1 MLRRC
6 RRGTGGR
13 GMTKGIGM
21 RSLKIG
27 TVVVALL
34 LATPAFAAPAD
45 DRFDAISAKEWAW
58 RQQTLQSEE
67 TNKGGIPRHLPDEG
81 AVSQAKRLKTWT
93 DVLRQLDAIRPAD
106 LSPSKQEDYGV
117 YRAQIE
123 TLLDAQRFR
132 DFEKPLNSDSSFW
145 ADLGYVARQPI
156 RNEADARA
164 MLSMM
169 RDIPRFFA
177 QNVDNMRAGL
187 KRGFTPPKVIMAGR
201 DASIASIAQA
211 RDPRA
216 TMWFEPFKALPASI
230 PPATRDALQA
240 EAETLI
246 RGEIIPAYAG
256 LLAFMRDRYLPHLR
270 EGLAAERWP
279 DGKAYYRAQIRAY
292 ATVDLPPEEIHA
304 IGLAEVAKI
313 RAQMADVM
321 KEVKF
326 EGDLP
331 AFLKYLRSD
340 PRFYV
345 KTPQQLLDRAAWIAK
360 RFDGVASR
368 WFGRMP
374 RGRFGIVPVPDDI
387 APYYTAGRGGQ
398 DRYLLNTWD
407 LPSRPL
413 FQLTALT
420 LHESAPGHS
429 WQLSMAAE
437 NEDRPDWRRYTYVSA
452 YGEGWALYCE
462 KLGVE
467 MGLYETPYDRFGML
481 SYQMWRA
488 ARLVID
494 TGIHAKG
501 WTREQGRAF
510 LRDNSAL
517 SEHEIET
524 EVDRYIGW
532 PGQALS
538 YYLGQLQI
546 EKERAR
552 AAATLGAKFDIRSF
566 HDMILSLGPVPLPVL
581 TTRTDRFIAEGGK
594 GPWKLPEE

>member
-1 MLRRC
+1 M
-6 RRGTGGR
+6 TGGKMVR
-13 GMTKGIGM
+13 NFKAA
-21 RSLKIG
+21 
-27 TVVVALL
+27 ALL
-34 LATPAFAAPAD
+34 LAFATPAFANPAD
-45 DRFDAISAKEWAW
+45 DAFDTISAKEWTW
-58 RQQTLQSEE
+58 RQQTLQTEE
-67 TNKGGIPRHLPDEG
+67 SNRGGIPKHLPDEG
-81 AVSQAKRLKTWT
+81 LVNQQKRRATWT
-93 DVLRQLDAIRPAD
+93 DVLKQLDAIKPAD
-106 LSPSKQEDYGV
+106 LSPSRQEDYGV

-156 RNEADARA
+156 RNEGDAA
-164 MLSMM
+164 NMLSMM
-169 RDIPRFFA
+169 RDIPRYFA
-177 QNVDNMRAGL
+177 QNSQNMRAGL

-201 DASIASIAQA
+201 DASIAAIAEA
-211 RDPRA
+211 KSPRD
-216 TMWFEPFKALPASI
+216 TMWFEPFRTLPASI
-230 PPATRDALQA
+230 PAARQAELRA
-240 EAETLI
+240 EAEALI
-246 RGEIIPAYAG
+246 RDEIIPAYAT
-256 LLAFMRDRYLPHLR
+256 LLGFMRDQYLPHLR
-270 EGLAAERWP
+270 DGLAAEGWP

-313 RAQMADVM
+313 RAQMAEIM

-326 EGDLP
+326 EGDFP
-331 AFLKYLRSD
+331 AFLKFLRTD
-340 PRFYV
+340 PQFYV
-345 KTPQQLLDRAAWIAK
+345 QKPQDLLDRAAWIAK
-360 RFDGVASR
+360 RFDGVAAR

-374 RGRFGIVPVPDDI
+374 RGRFGIVPVPADI

-398 DRYLLNTWD
+398 DRYLLNTYD

-437 NEDRPDWRRYTYVSA
+437 NEERPEWRRYTYVSA
-452 YGEGWALYCE
+452 YGEGWALYTE

-494 TGIHAKG
+494 TGIHSKG
-501 WTREQGRAF
+501 WTREQGIAF

-517 SEHEIET
+517 SEHEVTT

-552 AAATLGAKFDIRSF
+552 AEQALGARFDIRSF
-566 HDMILSLGPVPLPVL
+566 HDMILSLGPVPLPVI
-581 TTRTDRFIAEGGK
+581 TARTDRFIAEGGK

>member
-1 MLRRC
+1 
-6 RRGTGGR
+6 
-13 GMTKGIGM
+13 M
-21 RSLKIG
+21 RSLAYG
-27 TVVVALL
+27 AVVLVLL
-34 LATPAFAAPAD
+34 LATPVFASPAD
-45 DRFDAISAKEWAW
+45 DAFDAVSAKEWAW
-58 RQQTLQSEE
+58 RQQTLQTEE
-67 TNKGGIPRHLPDEG
+67 SNRGGIPKHLPDEG
-81 AVSQAKRLKTWT
+81 AINQQKRLAIWT
-93 DVLRQLDAIRPAD
+93 EVLKQLDAIKPAD
-106 LSPSKQEDYGV
+106 LSPDKQEDYGV

-132 DFEKPLNSDSSFW
+132 EFEKPLNSDSSFW
-145 ADLGYVARQPI
+145 ADLGYIARQPI
-156 RNEADARA
+156 RNEADATN
-164 MLSMM
+164 MLSLM
-169 RDIPRFFA
+169 RDIPRYFA
-177 QNVDNMRAGL
+177 QNSQNMRAGL

-201 DASIASIAQA
+201 DASIAAIAEA
-211 RDPRA
+211 NDPRE
-216 TMWFEPFKALPASI
+216 TMWFAPFKALPASI
-230 PPATRDALQA
+230 PAARQAELQA
-240 EAETLI
+240 EAEALI
-246 RGEIIPAYAG
+246 RDEIVPAYG
-256 LLAFMRDRYLPHLR
+256 TLLGFMRDHYLPRLR
-270 EGLAAERWP
+270 EGLAAEGWP
-279 DGKAYYRAQIRAY
+279 DGTSYYRAQIRAY

-313 RAQMADVM
+313 RAQMAEVM

-331 AFLKYLRSD
+331 AFLAFLRSD

-345 KTPQQLLDRAAWIAK
+345 SKPQDLLDRAAWIAK
-360 RFDGVASR
+360 RFDAVAAR

-374 RGRFGIVPVPDDI
+374 RGRFGIVPVPADI

-398 DRYLLNTWD
+398 DQYLLNTYD

-437 NEDRPDWRRYTYVSA
+437 NEDRPAWRRYTYVSA
-452 YGEGWALYCE
+452 YGEGWALYTE

-467 MGLYETPYDRFGML
+467 MGLYDTPYDRFGML

-501 WTREQGRAF
+501 WTRDQGIAF
-510 LRDNSAL
+510 LKDNSAL
-517 SEHEIET
+517 SEHEIAT

-552 AAATLGAKFDIRSF
+552 AEQALGVRFDIRAF
-566 HDMILSLGPVPLPVL
+566 HDMILSLGPVPLPVI
-581 TTRTDRFIAEGGK
+581 TTRTDRFIADGGK

>member
-1 MLRRC
+1 MLAWRS
-6 RRGTGGR
+6 
-13 GMTKGIGM
+13 GICHNPAM
-21 RSLKIG
+21 HKLMIIAAAVSLV
-27 TVVVALL
+27 TA
-34 LATPAFAAPAD
+34 PAFANPAD
-45 DRFDAISAKEWAW
+45 DRFDALSAKEWSW
-58 RQQTLQSEE
+58 RQQSFQSEE
-67 TNKGGIPRHLPDEG
+67 SNKGGIPRHLPDESL
-81 AVSQAKRLKTWT
+81 ATQQARLATWT
-93 DVLRQLDAIRPAD
+93 DTLKQLDAIRPAD
-106 LSPSKQEDYGV
+106 LSPGKQEDYGV

-145 ADLGYVARQPI
+145 ADLGYYARQPI
-156 RNEADARA
+156 RTEADARA

-169 RDIPRFFA
+169 ADIPRYFG
-177 QNVDNMRAGL
+177 QNTANMRAGL
-187 KRGFTPPKVIMAGR
+187 KRGFTPPRVIMKDR
-201 DASIASIAQA
+201 EQSIALVAEAKSP
-211 RDPRA
+211 RD
-216 TMWFEPFKALPASI
+216 TLWFEPFAKLPAAI
-230 PPATRDALQA
+230 PAARQEALRGEA
-240 EAETLI
+240 EALI
-246 RGEIIPAYAG
+246 RERIIPAYAG
-256 LLAFMRDRYLPHLR
+256 LLAFMRKDYLPHLR
-270 EGLAAERWP
+270 EGLAAEGWP

-292 ATVDLPPEEIHA
+292 TTLDLPPEEIHR

-313 RAQMADVM
+313 RAQMDAIM

-326 EGDLP
+326 QGDFP
-331 AFLKYLRSD
+331 AFLHFLRTD
-340 PRFYV
+340 PQFYV
-345 KTPQQLLDRAAWIAK
+345 TTPQALLDRAAWTAK
-360 RFDGVASR
+360 RFDGVAAR

-374 RGRFGIVPVPDDI
+374 RGRFGIVPVPADI

-398 DRYLLNTWD
+398 DRYLLNTYD

-429 WQLSMAAE
+429 WQTSMAAE

-467 MGLYETPYDRFGML
+467 MGLYDTPYERFGML

-501 WTREQGRAF
+501 WTREQGIAF

-517 SEHEIET
+517 SEHEITT

-552 AAATLGAKFDIRSF
+552 AEAALGERFDIRAF
-566 HDMILSLGPVPLPVL
+566 HDMVLSLGSVPLPVL

-594 GPWKLPEE
+594 GPWPLPN

>member
-1 MLRRC
+1 
-6 RRGTGGR
+6 
-13 GMTKGIGM
+13 M
-21 RSLKIG
+21 RMIKTAAIVL
-27 TVVVALL
+27 VL
-34 LATPAFAAPAD
+34 LAAPPAFASPAD

-58 RQQTLQSEE
+58 RQQSLQSEE
-67 TNKGGIPRHLPDEG
+67 SNKGGIPKHLPDESLP
-81 AVSQAKRLKTWT
+81 SQQKRLATWT
-93 DVLRQLDAIRPAD
+93 ETLKALDAIRPAD
-106 LSPSKQEDYGV
+106 LSPAKQEDYGV

-145 ADLGYVARQPI
+145 ADLGYVARQPV
-156 RNEADARA
+156 RTEADARA

-169 RDIPRFFA
+169 RDIPRYFA
-177 QNVDNMRAGL
+177 QNMQNMRAGL

-201 DASIASIAQA
+201 DASIAAIAEA
-211 RDPRA
+211 RVPRE
-216 TMWFEPFKALPASI
+216 TMWFEPFRALPAAI
-230 PPATRDALQA
+230 PAETRAALQA

-246 RGEIIPAYAG
+246 RDEIIPAYAT
-256 LLAFMRDRYLPHLR
+256 LLGFMRDQYLPRLR
-270 EGLAAERWP
+270 EGLAAEGWP

-292 ATVDLPPEEIHA
+292 ATVDLPPEDIHA

-313 RAQMADVM
+313 RAQMAEIM

-326 EGDLP
+326 EGDLA
-331 AFLKYLRSD
+331 AFLAFLRTD
-340 PRFYV
+340 PQFYV
-345 KTPQQLLDRAAWIAK
+345 KTPEALLERAAWIAK
-360 RFDGVASR
+360 QFDGKAAR

-374 RGRFGIVPVPDDI
+374 RGRFGIVPVPADI

-398 DRYLLNTWD
+398 DRYLLNTYD

-437 NEDRPDWRRYTYVSA
+437 NEERPDWRRYTYVSA

-467 MGLYETPYDRFGML
+467 MGMYATPYDRFGML

-494 TGIHAKG
+494 TGIHSKG
-501 WTREQGRAF
+501 WTREQGIAF
-510 LRDNSAL
+510 LKDNSAL
-517 SEHEIET
+517 SEHEIAT

-546 EKERAR
+546 ERERSR
-552 AAATLGAKFDIRSF
+552 AEAALGAKFDIRAF
-566 HDMILSLGPVPLPVL
+566 HDMILSLGPVPLPVI
-581 TTRTDRFIAEGGK
+581 TTRTDRFIAEGGQ
-594 GPWKLPEE
+594 GPWKLPD